1 MFTPRSFKL
10 ILDSLKPLKQ
20 CEGIC
25 LDPPNPQTRGSSC
38 MKTKQTNVIKI
49 AMLNQSLNGVC
60 KPHAGT
66 KTKRTLKT
74 FFTHSFSHLVSFI
87 YIYRIPWLT
96 SFEITLEF
104 YYKNCLFVMFNN
116 NDDSE

>member
-66 KTKRTLKT
+66 KTKRAVKNILYS
-74 FFTHSFSHLVSFI
+74 FIFSFSKF
-87 YIYRIPWLT
+87 
-96 SFEITLEF
+96 
-104 YYKNCLFVMFNN
+104 CLYLPHTMADIF
-116 NDDSE
+116 